1 MIFVAKLNIFC
12 FICSRS
18 WSSGVLYTLL
28 IEILKNSQS
37 SAFSRMF
44 RETHQKDERIL
55 ALFNYLISLRNAY
68 IQCTQVYIY
77 NSLSPSGFRKQHNC
91 KLSYYSTCT
100 MYIVQ
105 CTLYMC
111 VQYSA
116 SLVSHVNFRPAPKSS
131 SARVA
136 IVSYFRELSA
146 KLNCLWLQKVI

>member
-105 CTLYMC
+105 CTC
-111 VQYSA
+111 VYSIVRLLFLMSTFA
-116 SLVSHVNFRPAPKSS
+116 PPPNPLQLGLQSCHIFVN
-131 SARVA
+131 
-136 IVSYFRELSA
+136 
-146 KLNCLWLQKVI
+146 